1 MLLHLIQ
8 DEIMWPSS
16 FNTFAVKI
24 STLSISALLLS
35 ACASQPETKPITLHI
50 FDCGEIEVRD
60 VSLFS
65 PGVDEGITKQM
76 VDSCYLIQHPKGTLI
91 WDTGLSDA
99 IGSDGIEKWKGAF
112 FMSVPKTFSSQLSE
126 IGINPMQIDYLGVSH
141 FHSDHVGNANLFTN
155 AKLVIQKE
163 EHDAAFSENA
173 EKFGFDASL
182 YEQVNREKIDVIE
195 GDKDLFGD
203 GSVIIKRAI
212 GHTPGHQVLFV
223 NLKETGPVVLSG
235 DLYHFTKNRTHKRV
249 PSFNFNKEQTLSAME
264 DIEKFVKDKNA
275 KLWIQHDKEQN
286 QTLKHSPEFYQ

>member
-1 MLLHLIQ
+1 
-8 DEIMWPSS
+8 MWPFS
-16 FNTFAVKI
+16 FKKLTVKI

-35 ACASQPETKPITLHI
+35 ACASQPETTPITLHI

-76 VDSCYLIQHPKGTLI
+76 VDSCYLIQHPKGSLI

-99 IGSDGIEKWKGAF
+99 IGPNGIEKWKGAF
-112 FMSVPKTFSSQLSE
+112 FMSVPKTFASQLSE
-126 IGINPMQIDYLGVSH
+126 IGIDPKQVDYLAMSH
-141 FHSDHVGNANLFTN
+141 FHSDHVGNANLFSN

-173 EKFGFDASL
+173 DKFGFDASL

-203 GSVIIKRAI
+203 GSVVIKRAI

-223 NLKETGPVVLSG
+223 NLAQTGPVVLSG

-249 PSFNFNKEQTLSAME
+249 PSFNFNKEQTLSAMNE
-264 DIEKFVKDKNA
+264 IENFVKDKKA
-275 KLWIQHDKEQN
+275 QLWIQHDKEQN
-286 QTLKHSPEFYQ
+286 QTLKHSPEYYQ

>member
-1 MLLHLIQ
+1 
-8 DEIMWPSS
+8 MWPSS
-16 FNTFAVKI
+16 FNTLAVKI

-35 ACASQPETKPITLHI
+35 ACASQPESKPITLHI

-76 VDSCYLIQHPKGTLI
+76 VDSCYLIQHPKGSLI
-91 WDTGLSDA
+91 WDTGLADT

-112 FMSVPKTFSSQLSE
+112 FMKVPKSFSSQLSE
-126 IGINPMQIDYLGVSH
+126 IGVDPMQIDYLGVSH

-249 PSFNFNKEQTLSAME
+249 PSFNFDKEQTLSAME
-264 DIEKFVKDKNA
+264 DIEKFVKDKKA